1 MDHLMLL
8 GGQFLQARSR
18 AEFGPRSTSATE
30 RSQRFW
36 DDLDQIG
43 CGVFDAYG
51 FAARLVAGLVL
62 IGMVFGIL
70 TLAGLPADEAPS
82 AACFEC
88 AAAIAH

>member
-18 AEFGPRSTSATE
+18 AEFEPRCTSVAE

-51 FAARLVAGLVL
+51 FAAQLVAGLVL

-70 TLAGLPADEAPS
+70 SLAGSSAEEMPA

-88 AAAIAH
+88 ATVAQ